1 MKSYLLSALLIVLGL
16 AFVGCGKKEEPAA
29 KPKTSGDVGQAEI
42 QRTVDKATQAVSETV
57 EQATAKVEEIK
68 QTAEASVAEAK
79 AKVDE
84 ATAKFDGIVA
94 AIKENLAAN
103 KFEQALAGLK
113 EGLALPNL
121 TGEQKGILQQLQEA
135 IQAAMTKNAAATATE
150 NVQGAAG
157 EATKKVDG
165 LLKGFGK

>member
-1 MKSYLLSALLIVLGL
+1 MKSYLFSVLVIVFGL
-16 AFVGCGKKEEPAA
+16 AFVGCGKKEEPVA
-29 KPKTSGDVGQAEI
+29 KPETSGDVGKTEI
-42 QRTVDKATQAVSETV
+42 QRTVDQATQAVNETV
-57 EQATAKVEEIK
+57 EQ
-68 QTAEASVAEAK
+68 
-79 AKVDE
+79 

-121 TGEQKGILQQLQEA
+121 SGEQKGILQQLQEA
-135 IQAAMTKNAAATATE
+135 VQAAMAKNAAATATE